1 MRVRFWGTRGSLAK
15 PGPSTVRYGGNT
27 SCVEVRTADGTLIIL
42 DCGTGAHDLGQAIA
56 TEGPHPV
63 CGHLLIT
70 HTHWDHIQGLPF
82 FTPLFVPGNVWEI
95 YAPGGLGK
103 RLEETLAGQMEYAY
117 FPVTLEQLG
126 ATIHYHDL
134 VEGVF
139 DLGEVHI
146 TARYLNHPGL
156 TLGYRLQAGEA
167 LIIYATDHEPHA
179 SPPLQFPDET
189 APGSQVLPVHR
200 EEQRHIEF
208 LRGADLVIHDAQY
221 TAAEYAQKIGWGHSP
236 IEYAVDVALAA
247 GVKRLALFHH
257 DPTHND
263 DMLDGVVKL
272 CRQRVA
278 ACHGALE
285 VFAAAEGLVVELL
298 EGEGVA
304 AATAEN
310 AVAAAVDDVSAA
322 RGGATTV
329 LVVDDEP
336 DIVDLLIATLA
347 PEGYRL
353 LSAHDGETALHLARR
368 ERPSLILLD
377 WRMSGKD
384 GLAVCRALRHDAD
397 PQLRRVPVVLLTAQ
411 MGPENIS
418 AGFSAGVTDYLTK
431 PFKPAHVRSRV
442 RGWLLRS
449 RQDRAEGAPPPESP

>member
-1 MRVRFWGTRGSLAK
+1 
-15 PGPSTVRYGGNT
+15 
-27 SCVEVRTADGTLIIL
+27 
-42 DCGTGAHDLGQAIA
+42 
-56 TEGPHPV
+56 
-63 CGHLLIT
+63 
-70 HTHWDHIQGLPF
+70 
-82 FTPLFVPGNVWEI
+82 
-95 YAPGGLGK
+95 
-103 RLEETLAGQMEYAY
+103 
-117 FPVTLEQLG
+117 
-126 ATIHYHDL
+126 
-134 VEGVF
+134 
-139 DLGEVHI
+139 
-146 TARYLNHPGL
+146 
-156 TLGYRLQAGEA
+156 
-167 LIIYATDHEPHA
+167 
-179 SPPLQFPDET
+179 
-189 APGSQVLPVHR
+189 
-200 EEQRHIEF
+200 
-208 LRGADLVIHDAQY
+208 
-221 TAAEYAQKIGWGHSP
+221 
-236 IEYAVDVALAA
+236 
-247 GVKRLALFHH
+247 
-257 DPTHND
+257 
-263 DMLDGVVKL
+263 MLDGVVKL

-285 VFAAAEGLVVELL
+285 VFAAAEGLAVELL

-384 GLAVCRALRHDAD
+384 GLEVCRALRDD
-397 PQLRRVPVVLLTAQ
+397 PNPQLRRVPVVLLTAQ
-411 MGPENIS
+411 MGQENIS

-431 PFKPAHVRSRV
+431 PFKPAYVRSRV

-449 RQDRAEGAPPPESP
+449 RQDGAGSSTSNVE